1 MTDTARVLLTA
12 AVLTA
17 VALSTFAWRVT
28 QIDPEET
35 DRLIGELRLA
45 QWMAVVFAG
54 LSGVPM
60 GLALGRPDMPTA
72 HLDIAVAV
80 AFIGLAGF
88 ILQRDP
94 REGLIVASLAFIGH
108 ALIDIAHRPGWLPP
122 DLSPRWYT
130 AGCATFN
137 VYLAAWCFWAR
148 RR

>member
-12 AVLTA
+12 VVLFGL
-17 VALSTFAWRVT
+17 ALSTFAWRVT

-35 DRLIGELRLA
+35 DRLIGELRLG

-54 LSGVPM
+54 MSGVPI
-60 GLALGRPDMPTA
+60 GLALAQPGIAVA
-72 HLDIAVAV
+72 HLDIALAV
-80 AFIGLAGF
+80 AFIGVAGF
-88 ILQRDP
+88 VLQRDP
-94 REGLIVASLAFIGH
+94 REGLLVASLAFLAH
-108 ALIDIAHRPGWLPP
+108 ALVDILHRPGWLPP

-137 VYLAAWCFWAR
+137 VYLAAWCFWTR